1 MSQFEY
7 LTAFLSLVQAFAV
20 SRILAGL
27 GSVIRE
33 RDRIEFYWVHVAWMI
48 LAILGVCQ
56 IWWTMWGFRSSEVAH
71 FPQFIAYVL
80 PSFLFVLVAYLVVPE
95 PGSTSHLDL
104 RQYYFDHRKW
114 LFGLLAVSLVSL
126 ALSRVA
132 LGHDRLLGPQTGL
145 RLIAASIA
153 AYLGTT
159 DSRRIHATAVILV
172 YVLYFM
178 SVGVM
183 MFRSAQ

>member
-27 GSVIRE
+27 GSFIRE

-80 PSFLFVLVAYLVVPE
+80 PSFLFVLVAYLLVPE
-95 PGSTSHLDL
+95 PGST
-104 RQYYFDHRKW
+104 QP
-114 LFGLLAVSLVSL
+114 A
-126 ALSRVA
+126 SRT
-132 LGHDRLLGPQTGL
+132 PTPITGVT
-145 RLIAASIA
+145 AAARMQIKRA
-153 AYLGTT
+153 
-159 DSRRIHATAVILV
+159 R
-172 YVLYFM
+172 
-178 SVGVM
+178 
-183 MFRSAQ
+183 